1 MVGSLSQAQMAEQTK
16 DGSSIETLVWIFV
29 ALQGSGCIG
38 ILILLITAWL
48 SPSVKRYPTW
58 YSLGIAWVIQS
69 FTYMLLLIGG
79 QQMNP
84 KPDVTLCR
92 FQASLVYACA
102 VMVSFA
108 TLALFIQLWQQV
120 STVRSGAGPMHTRR
134 LMSYLIVT
142 PYVMFTVMV
151 IASAVV
157 ISVQPNSVVLETGM
171 FCGISADNYKMGK
184 VSSGLVI
191 LTTGGAV
198 IFQGITAYNLIRN
211 RHQIRQQLKQAGNTD
226 FLPHIFRSAA
236 FACCSL
242 LAVTISIVF
251 LGVKGSVLNS
261 FSNIAMAFLPVSFW
275 LMFGTHRDFARAW
288 IRALMFWRPYVH
300 PLSVASRDFFHI
312 RSRSLTDSDFK
323 EEEP

>member
-69 FTYMLLLIGG
+69 FTYMLLFIGG

-120 STVRSGAGPMHTRR
+120 STVHSGAGPTHTRI
-134 LMSYLIVT
+134 LMSHLIVT
-142 PYVMFTVMV
+142 PYVMFIVMV

-157 ISVQPNSVVLETGM
+157 VSLQPDSVVLETGM
-171 FCGISADNYKMGK
+171 FCGISAHNYIMGK
-184 VSSGLVI
+184 LSSGLVI

-198 IFQGITAYNLIRN
+198 IFQGITAYKLIRN
-211 RHQIRQQLKQAGNTD
+211 WRYIRQQLKLAGNTD
-226 FLPHIFRSAA
+226 LLSHVFRSAA

-242 LAVTISIVF
+242 LAITTSIVV
-251 LGVKGSVLNS
+251 LGAKGTVVNS
-261 FSNIAMAFLPVSFW
+261 FANITIAFLPVSFW
-275 LMFGTHRDFARAW
+275 LMFGTQRDFARAW
-288 IRALMFWRPYVH
+288 IRALLFWRPSVL
-300 PLSVASRDFFHI
+300 PLSITSKELFYSK
-312 RSRSLTDSDFK
+312 SRSLTDSDFK
-323 EEEP
+323 EEV